1 MSIDINKGSIV
12 TMLNIKQEI
21 QIILLRCGLSMR
33 KLILKMNNAGHK
45 MPASSG
51 LSVLFS
57 RKRIRFETVQEI
69 LDFLGYELQIVK
81 KKEN

>member
-1 MSIDINKGSIV
+1 MI
-12 TMLNIKQEI
+12 NIKEEI
-21 QIILLRCGLSMR
+21 QVLLLRSGLSMR
-33 KLILKMNNAGHK
+33 KLIFKMNEAGYK

-57 RKRIRFETVQEI
+57 KKRIRFETIQEI

-81 KKEN
+81 KQ